1 MDVASIYYLGVTI
14 VLFLVFAAIVART
27 YGKKHKERGEQPKY
41 RMMDDE
47 YPEEKPRKGGRDVR
61 RK

>member
-1 MDVASIYYLGVTI
+1 MDTASIYYLGVTI
-14 VLFLVFAAIVART
+14 VLFLLFAAIVKRT
-27 YGKKHKERGEQPKY
+27 YSKKHRERGEQPKY

-47 YPEEKPRKGGRDVR
+47 HPQDKTRKGGRDVR